1 MFLFLSG
8 GKFTILYAIE
18 GSPVS
23 NFWFLLDC
31 KKTEPEENNGHGK
44 STPLQQ
50 IQSFV

>member
-23 NFWFLLDC
+23 NFWI
-31 KKTEPEENNGHGK
+31 KKK
-44 STPLQQ
+44 
-50 IQSFV
+50 